1 MIINNYE
8 INDGTLAIM
17 AIEDGNT
24 KILEDNKTFIIKDT
38 TYNIIDHSCK
48 YFGSSYNGRKEG
60 SKEILGIGYKVPII
74 VEDSKNIVFFPTSS
88 VEKDDCVW
96 IAVNK
101 IKNYYEE
108 NYNTTK
114 ITFINGKELIL
125 PFSYRT
131 VENQVLRATRL
142 SYIIKNHREN

>member
-1 MIINNYE
+1 MMIKDYE
-8 INDGTLAIM
+8 INDGTLAIFPLENGSSKIM
-17 AIEDGNT
+17 EDNDSYIIEDT
-24 KILEDNKTFIIKDT
+24 P
-38 TYNIIDHSCK
+38 YNIIDHSCK

-88 VEKDDCVW
+88 VEKDDCVR

-131 VENQVLRATRL
+131 VENQVLRFRL
-142 SYIIKNHREN
+142 LSLFYARI